1 LSEIAVIGAG
11 VTGINAAY
19 FLAKK
24 GHKVTVFE
32 NEKYA
37 GMATSFSNGAQIS
50 ACNSETWNN
59 LEIVSRGLKSMF
71 KSDAPL
77 YIRPFPDFSDLSGT
91 FSKYMW
97 LSEFFFASLS
107 GDYKKNSEKIFSM
120 ALKSRELYLKII
132 EEENLEFDFLQKG
145 ILQYFESETDL
156 EKTHTKKEWIE
167 SMGVEWDRL
176 SFEEIVK
183 LEPALAN
190 NKSIVGGIYTKSDA
204 TGDIHKYCVELG
216 KVLKNKY
223 SVIFKYG
230 QPVQDISGQD
240 KPILVTENYEHTF
253 DKIVISA
260 GVTTEQFKKKFGD
273 SFRIY
278 PAKGYSITIDLD
290 EESQKAAPF
299 VSLKDESN
307 KLVCSRLGNRL
318 RVAGTVEL
326 DGYNKDIRENR
337 VKPLL
342 KWVNNVFPKIST
354 ENYLPW
360 TGLRPMTPNMMPIVQ
375 ASKRKNIY
383 YNSGHGILGWTLG
396 TATAK
401 SLSDLISD

>member
-1 LSEIAVIGAG
+1 
-11 VTGINAAY
+11 
-19 FLAKK
+19 
-24 GHKVTVFE
+24 
-32 NEKYA
+32 
-37 GMATSFSNGAQIS
+37 
-50 ACNSETWNN
+50 
-59 LEIVSRGLKSMF
+59 
-71 KSDAPL
+71 
-77 YIRPFPDFSDLSGT
+77 
-91 FSKYMW
+91 
-97 LSEFFFASLS
+97 
-107 GDYKKNSEKIFSM
+107 M

-176 SFEEIVK
+176 SFEEIVE

-260 GVTTEQFKKKFGD
+260 GVTTEQFKKNLVT
-273 SFRIY
+273 
-278 PAKGYSITIDLD
+278 ALESIQQKDTP
-290 EESQKAAPF
+290 SQ
-299 VSLKDESN
+299 
-307 KLVCSRLGNRL
+307 
-318 RVAGTVEL
+318 
-326 DGYNKDIRENR
+326 
-337 VKPLL
+337 
-342 KWVNNVFPKIST
+342 
-354 ENYLPW
+354 
-360 TGLRPMTPNMMPIVQ
+360 
-375 ASKRKNIY
+375 
-383 YNSGHGILGWTLG
+383 
-396 TATAK
+396 
-401 SLSDLISD
+401 